1 MTVDPAVLKVADAV
15 GALMDAVRGMGVAV
29 VQAPPGTGKTTTVA
43 RLLALLAEQAAL
55 VRGAIEH
62 GGRDDFA
69 AVLQAI
75 RASGAIEATR
85 KAAEDEAERA
95 LNALN
100 VLPSSV
106 FKSSL
111 VELSKFAVARKY

>member
-1 MTVDPAVLKVADAV
+1 MTLLYTHPSGYSHAT
-15 GALMDAVRGMGVAV
+15 
-29 VQAPPGTGKTTTVA
+29 PPGHPEQVA
-43 RLLALLAEQAAL
+43 RL
-55 VRGAIEH
+55 
-62 GGRDDFA
+62 D
-69 AVLQAI
+69 AVLGALDGLDLIRRDAPDADDADILRGIFVPPSAI
-75 RASGAIEATR
+75 RAAR
-85 KAAEDEAERA
+85 RAEDEAERA